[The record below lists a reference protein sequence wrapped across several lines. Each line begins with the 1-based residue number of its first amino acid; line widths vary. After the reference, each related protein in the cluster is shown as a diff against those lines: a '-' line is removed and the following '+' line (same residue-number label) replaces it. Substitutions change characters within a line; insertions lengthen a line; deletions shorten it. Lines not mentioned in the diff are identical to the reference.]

1 MTFIVKYSVIMA
13 FFVFFNLNL
22 KICVVA
28 KKNQENFVNKNCR
41 FVDSKFVK
49 TCRELVFGLDVW

>member
-1 MTFIVKYSVIMA
+1 MA